1 MKRILIFCLLFPVVG
16 FSQICNPTGN
26 VMLFS
31 NYDGGVLNIDVN
43 VNIPNLKI
51 GVVTYEG
58 VTINLTGAFVNN
70 VTRVEY
76 AGYNASNAHCGS
88 VINTTINGAPVGAI
102 TNVTLYPPATLSDP
116 NGYSSIICAY
126 SCDNSTNQGG
136 CNTVAQVE
144 NYFLTLFSGSL
155 YAHKVQYGCWSGS
168 NLLSAG
174 GNCCPVVPFNATGTS
189 TNISC
194 NSNCDG
200 TASVTAVG
208 GTAPY
213 SYSWM
218 PGGMTT
224 STVNGLCAGTYS
236 VIVTDAVGATQTQSF
251 TITEPSA
258 INANTSTVGT
268 TISATN
274 TAPGV
279 SYQWVDCDNNF
290 ALISG
295 ETNQSFTATTA
306 GNYGVIVT
314 QNGCSNISACSF
326 IDIPLSTT
334 LTSSNISCNAACDGS
349 ASVAVSGGTAPYTY
363 SWSPGGM
370 TTASVSGLCPGL
382 HAVTV
387 TDALGAIEVQSMVI
401 TEPSAIDVSTSQ
413 SGATLLAGNTA
424 LGVSYQWLDCDD
436 NFAELAGETGQSFTA
451 TINGNYAVEVTLN
464 GCLDTSAC
472 SLVDFTSINELDLGK
487 KELIQIVDFLG
498 RDTEYRANTPL
509 IFIFSDGTRVRTMRI
524 GDE

>member
-1 MKRILIFCLLFPVVG
+1 MKHILLILSLLPVFG
-16 FSQICNPTGN
+16 FTQICNPAGN

-88 VINTTINGAPVGAI
+88 VINTTINGAPVGAT
-102 TNVTLYPPATLSDP
+102 TNILLYPPATMSDP

-126 SCDNSTNQGG
+126 SCDNNSSQGG
-136 CNTVAQVE
+136 CNTVAQVQ
-144 NYFLTLFSGSL
+144 NYFLTLFGGSL

-168 NLLSAG
+168 SLLSAG
-174 GNCCPVVPFNATGTS
+174 GNCCPAVPFSSTGTS
-189 TNISC
+189 SNISC
-194 NSNCDG
+194 NSSCDG
-200 TASVTAVG
+200 TASVTAMG

-213 SYSWM
+213 TYSWM

-224 STVNGLCAGTYS
+224 ASISGLCTGTYS
-236 VIVTDAVGATQTQSF
+236 VTVSDAVGATQTQSF

-258 INANTSTVGT
+258 INVNTSTVGT
-268 TISATN
+268 TITATN
-274 TAPGV
+274 TTPGV

-290 ALISG
+290 ALIPG

-306 GNYGVIVT
+306 GNYAVIVSL
-314 QNGCSNISACSF
+314 NGCSEMSSCSF
-326 IDIPLSTT
+326 IDLPLSVVP
-334 LTSSNISCNAACDGS
+334 TSSNISCNAACDGA
-349 ASVAVSGGTAPYTY
+349 ASVSVSGGSAPYTY

-370 TTASVSGLCPGL
+370 TTASVSGLCAGL
-382 HAVTV
+382 YAVTV
-387 TDALGAIEVQSMVI
+387 TDALGATEVQSMVI
-401 TEPSAIDVSTSQ
+401 TEPSAIDVSTSIVG
-413 SGATLLAGNTA
+413 SSILANNTS

-436 NFAELAGETGQSFTA
+436 NFASLIGETNQSITA
-451 TINGNYAVEVTLN
+451 TTGNYAVEVTLN
-464 GCLDTSAC
+464 GCSDTSSC
-472 SLVDFTSINELDLGK
+472 VLVDFSSVD
-487 KELIQIVDFLG
+487 ELILGGKVLVKIVDFLG
-498 RDTEYRANTPL
+498 RETENKSNTPL
-509 IFIFSDGTRVRTMRI
+509 IYIFSDGTRVRTMHV
-524 GDE
+524 EE